1 MHQQVAPIEIYVKRA
16 KQGKKQQ
23 QQQQKRKK
31 LFAVNKQE
39 VNRRSSEIQGT
50 AFGKCLQAWP
60 VYIQVQ
66 ACGCSAE

>member
-31 LFAVNKQE
+31 LFAVNKQ
-39 VNRRSSEIQGT
+39 
-50 AFGKCLQAWP
+50 P
-60 VYIQVQ
+60 YIYICVCIHTDNQF
-66 ACGCSAE
+66 